1 MDIFAL
7 VIQYSFWIS
16 FLCLAAGVV
25 YFLVERDSLS
35 EDYRSTSTVAAIICG
50 IAAANY
56 FYMLKMVGM
65 DGTAASILQFPT
77 EFRYL
82 DWLITTPLILTKF
95 PALLGFDEDRRPL
108 LATLVFAD
116 LVMIITGYAGEVA
129 INQADG
135 KTSALGIGM
144 FVASCSAWIF
154 IVYILYTVVSNAA
167 TNKLKPIREG
177 LNRLKLFIVIGWAI
191 YPIGYLVSML
201 GFGPEGQLARELIYN
216 IADVVNKVGFGLVA
230 VFAARQVTREQSL
243 RKAFEDL

>member
-16 FLCLAAGVV
+16 FLCLAAGVL
-25 YFLVERDSLS
+25 YFLSERDSLA
-35 EDYRSTSTVAAIICG
+35 EEYRSTSTVAAIICA

-56 FYMLKMVGM
+56 FYMLRMVGM
-65 DGTAASILQFPT
+65 DGSAASVLNFPT

-82 DWLITTPLILTKF
+82 DWVITTPLILTKF

-108 LATLVFAD
+108 LVTLIFAD

-129 INQADG
+129 INNAEG
-135 KTSALGIGM
+135 GVSALGIGM
-144 FVASCSAWIF
+144 FVAACAAWLF

-167 TNKLKPIREG
+167 ANKLKPIREG

-201 GFGPEGQLARELIYN
+201 GIGLEGQLVRELVYN

-230 VFAARQVTREQSL
+230 VFAARQVTKEQSL
-243 RKAFEDL
+243 RKAFQDL